1 MDDDDDDYDDDSNI
15 QYIQKQP
22 HLLQLLDFV

>member
-1 MDDDDDDYDDDSNI
+1 MHADI
-15 QYIQKQP
+15 PYIQKQP